1 MLAVYEMTMMV
12 YVWDLLKPSGVT
24 GQISNLAILIAQ
36 HKQILHMIKLEK
48 SYFPKCVIFFQ
59 LCALFFLIYPKNIFL
74 EFSNF

>member
-1 MLAVYEMTMMV
+1 MRAVYEVTIMA

-24 GQISNLAILIAQ
+24 GQISNLIAQ

-59 LCALFFLIYPKNIFL
+59 LCALFFLIYPKNAFL
-74 EFSNF
+74 AFSNF

>member
-1 MLAVYEMTMMV
+1 MTIMV

-36 HKQILHMIKLEK
+36 QKQIPHMIKLEK
-48 SYFPKCVIFFQ
+48 FYFPKCVIFFQ

-74 EFSNF
+74 AFSNF